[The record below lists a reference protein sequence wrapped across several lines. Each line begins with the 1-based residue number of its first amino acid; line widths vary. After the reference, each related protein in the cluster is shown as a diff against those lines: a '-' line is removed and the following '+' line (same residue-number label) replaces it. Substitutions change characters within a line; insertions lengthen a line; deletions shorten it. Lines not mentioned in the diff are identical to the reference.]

1 MKLPRIDTWQV
12 ENYLCDFIRN
22 YLEKSGC
29 SRVVVGLSGG
39 IDSAATAA
47 LAQAALGSRNVRGLI
62 LPYRDGNPADVED
75 ALLLCRTFKLKS
87 RVIDISPMIEAY
99 FHDFPRANWMRRGN
113 KMARERMSILYD
125 WAAYHDALVLGTSNK
140 TELLLGYFTKYGD
153 GAVDLEPLGGL
164 YKCEVRQLASSLGV
178 PEKLVNR
185 TPTAGL
191 WKGQTDEKELGFG
204 YDLLDSLLYL
214 RVEKNYHPSRLIE
227 KGFTPEAI
235 QAVQERVDRNSH
247 KLRLPPSA
255 VIPAAWRKLN

>member
-1 MKLPRIDTWQV
+1 MKLPQIDTWEV

-22 YLEKSGC
+22 SLEKSGA
-29 SRVVVGLSGG
+29 SRVIVGLSGG
-39 IDSAATAA
+39 IDSSTTAA
-47 LAQAALGSRNVRGLI
+47 LAQAALGSENVRGLI
-62 LPYRDGNPADVED
+62 LPYGDGNPADVED

-99 FHDFPRANWMRRGN
+99 FRHFPRANWLRRGN

-125 WAAYHDALVLGTSNK
+125 WAGYYEGLVLGTSNK
-140 TELLLGYFTKYGD
+140 TELLLGYFTKHGD

-164 YKCEVRQLASSLGV
+164 YKTEVRQLAASLGI

-214 RVEKNYHPSRLIE
+214 MVEKNFPPARLLE
-227 KGFTPEAI
+227 EGFTPETIQAI
-235 QAVQERVDRNSH
+235 QERIDKNAH
-247 KLRLPPSA
+247 KLRPAPTVMIPS
-255 VIPAAWRKLN
+255 AWRK